1 MPSTLPH
8 AAPHAAPAQ
17 SAPWPPQAL
26 AGMELFRGLEVP
38 GLAEVMAV
46 ALIRTVPRHTPL
58 FHQGDPAQH
67 CHALLS
73 GGVRI
78 SQTNAAGAQ
87 VALRFIGAGEMFG
100 SVPLFTDRLYPADA
114 ETVAD
119 SVEIRWTEAS
129 LRQLITRHPAIALNL
144 VTVIG
149 RRLMEVQDRLREV
162 TTGRVEQRLARALL
176 RLAARGKTS
185 DTGTAL
191 AFPLTRKDLAELS
204 GTTLHTA
211 SRTLAAW
218 EKRGWLSSGRA
229 QGRSRITLHDLA
241 ALTAVAEEGR
251 E

>member
-1 MPSTLPH
+1 MPPADIH
-8 AAPHAAPAQ
+8 AAPLNTTA
-17 SAPWPPQAL
+17 WPPQAL
-26 AGMELFRGLEVP
+26 AGMELFQGLAAP
-38 GLAEVMAV
+38 ALAEVMAV

-58 FHQGDPAQH
+58 FHQGGPARH

-78 SQTNAAGAQ
+78 SQTNAAGSQ

-100 SVPLFTDRLYPADA
+100 TVPLFTDRLYPADA

-119 SVEIRWTEAS
+119 SVEIRWTDTA

-176 RLAARGKTS
+176 RLAARGTAS
-185 DTGTAL
+185 DSGTAL
-191 AFPLTRKDLAELS
+191 GFPLTRKDLAELS

-218 EKRGWLSSGRA
+218 EKRGWLSGGR
-229 QGRSRITLHDLA
+229 QRITLHDPA
-241 ALTAVAEEGR
+241 ALTAVAEDDLS
-251 E
+251 